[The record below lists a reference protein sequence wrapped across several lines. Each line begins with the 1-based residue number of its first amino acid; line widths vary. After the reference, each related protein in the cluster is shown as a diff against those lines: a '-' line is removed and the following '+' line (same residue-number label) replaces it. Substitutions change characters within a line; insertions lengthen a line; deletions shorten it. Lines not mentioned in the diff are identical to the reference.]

1 MGPRPP
7 SSEEIH
13 DAISCLR
20 RLTEV
25 FSRRRHQ
32 LAAAEGLTEQQ
43 WRVLEEIS
51 TDQFMP
57 SMFAR
62 SRNRSAAAI
71 SKTLRQLGDKGLVS
85 AAVSKSDG
93 RIRQYALTPKGRRVL
108 GNLRDLREAAIQQ
121 VWQELD
127 GRDLR
132 TFIRFAD
139 DLTERLDAYALQV
152 SKNER

>member
-1 MGPRPP
+1 MGPKHP

-13 DAISCLR
+13 QAISCLR
-20 RLTEV
+20 RLTEA

-32 LAAAEGLTEQQ
+32 LASAEGLTEQQ
-43 WRVLEEIS
+43 WRILEEIS
-51 TDQFMP
+51 TEHFMP

-85 AAVSKSDG
+85 ATVSKSDG
-93 RIRQYALTPKGRRVL
+93 RIRQYALTPKGKRVL
-108 GNLRDLREAAIQQ
+108 GNLRDLREAAIQH

-132 TFIRFAD
+132 TFIRFAHE
-139 DLTERLDAYALQV
+139 LTERLDAYALEV
-152 SKNER
+152 SENER